1 MLTRCW
7 GIYFIMHLTPPN
19 WAQNGCHS
27 FQLMGRDKTRNTVL
41 RINKSEKTKT
51 GGKTV
56 VN

>member
-27 FQLMGRDKTRNTVL
+27 FQLMGRDKTRNAVL